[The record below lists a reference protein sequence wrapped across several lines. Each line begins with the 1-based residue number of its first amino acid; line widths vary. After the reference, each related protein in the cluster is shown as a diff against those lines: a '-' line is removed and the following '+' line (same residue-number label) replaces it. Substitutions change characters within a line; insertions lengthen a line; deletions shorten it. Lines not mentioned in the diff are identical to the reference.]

1 KFGRSAYKGEMPSVD
16 VPPAVGA
23 ETFKPMIPDDKSAV
37 AAFLGGGSDAA
48 KVAEGKT
55 IVSMRCT
62 TCHLFEGKG
71 DDSDQ
76 GLAPEL
82 SGWGSVAWIRAQ
94 TANPATKATYREHA
108 LDPDRK

>member
-23 ETFKPMIPDDKSAV
+23 ETFKPMIPEDKNAV

-48 KVAEGKT
+48 KVAKGKA
-55 IVSMRCT
+55 IVSTRCT

-82 SGWGSVAWIRAQ
+82 ARWGSLAWTKAQ
-94 TANPATKATYREHA
+94 IGKPSTKATYREHS
-108 LDPDRK
+108 L